1 MLTVLRTLALALVVM
16 SCAGDDTHRADTN
29 QTGTAHS
36 PGDSGLPS
44 GAKSLLD
51 SLKQRVERDTSAPAY
66 KQLDLMTAPL
76 DVLPLNAFESDTLQW
91 VARTDSCAMV
101 VRSFGPTGRK
111 TSFGSSWI
119 SVAEG
124 SGTIGPGSSIDVSP
138 SPDWKQLAYTSSVRL
153 PADSTRWKTA
163 VEGVTLSFED
173 VRRVAQPRADGS
185 LWVTFAV
192 VEPPSEECAGDGC
205 PTPLVSPA
213 FGGWRIGWTADS
225 RYLLLASR
233 GDSSHWT
240 AIDPTTRQPVAG
252 DAKTPHQLNWSSQSV
267 AAAMDSPRTIGITG
281 GGPYR
286 FTSRGDSIVVHG
298 PDRNGRLTDR
308 VVGAGV
314 PVAVT
319 QNGQYLLAVR
329 QEKARVRAVIYAF
342 RLFHAM
348 IRSSCDQP
356 H

>member
-1 MLTVLRTLALALVVM
+1 MIRTLPLALVLLA
-16 SCAGDDTHRADTN
+16 CAGSDTHRDDTN
-29 QTGTAHS
+29 YAGAAGSHR
-36 PGDSGLPS
+36 DSGLPP
-44 GAKSLLD
+44 GVRTKLD
-51 SLKQRVERDTSAPAY
+51 SIEQRIRQDTSAPAY
-66 KQLDLMTAPL
+66 KQLNLMTAPV

-91 VARTDSCAMV
+91 VLRTDSCAMV

-111 TSFGSSWI
+111 TGFGSGWI
-119 SVAEG
+119 SVGEA
-124 SGTIGPGSSIDVSP
+124 SGTMGPGSSIDISP
-138 SPDWKQLAYTSSVRL
+138 SPDWKRLACTSSMRL
-153 PADSTRWKTA
+153 PSDSTRWKTA

-173 VRRVAQPRADGS
+173 VRRVAESRADGS

-192 VEPPSEECAGDGC
+192 VEPPSEECMGEGC

-213 FGGWRIGWTADS
+213 LGGWRVGWTADS

-240 AIDPTTRQPVAG
+240 VIDPTTRQPVG
-252 DAKTPHQLNWSSQSV
+252 GKAKIPHRLNWATRSV
-267 AAAMDSPRTIGITG
+267 AAAMDSTRTIGITG

-286 FTSRGDSIVVHG
+286 FTSRGDSILVRG
-298 PDRNGRLTDR
+298 PDRNGRIADR
-308 VVGAGV
+308 DVGAGV
-314 PVAVT
+314 PLAVT
-319 QNGQYLLAVR
+319 QNGEYLLAVR
-329 QEKARVRAVIYAF
+329 REKARVRAVIYAF